1 MRPIKFRAI
10 AAGEGNPNAGKW
22 CYGNFINCF
31 ITYFEKLE
39 TFDIYKVDPKNGE
52 GYWCNGIDTDTL
64 GQLTNC
70 TTADGAEIYEGDKL
84 VDDYLPGY
92 YFVVYYDTE
101 ADAFRLYKRWPD
113 GQILHYQEPLRISL
127 LRYPNLRLAGTI
139 HDDKLAAFNKQSKVK
154 GGSQ

>member
-1 MRPIKFRAI
+1 MRKIKFRAI
-10 AAGEGNPNAGKW
+10 GTGKGYPNEGKW
-22 CYGNFINCF
+22 CYGNFVHCF
-31 ITYFEKLE
+31 ITYFKKQE
-39 TFDIYKVDPKNGE
+39 TFDIFFEDHKKNE
-52 GYWCNGIDTDTL
+52 SRWAEGIDPDTL

-113 GQILHYQEPLRISL
+113 GQILRYQEPLRISL
-127 LRYPNLRLAGTI
+127 LRYPNLRLDGTI
-139 HDDKLAAFNKQSKVK
+139 HDDKLAANYLEKLNS
-154 GGSQ
+154 

>member
-1 MRPIKFRAI
+1 MRTIKFRAI
-10 AAGEGNPNAGKW
+10 GNGAGNPNAGKW
-22 CYGNFINCF
+22 CYGNFCH
-31 ITYFEKLE
+31 YFQAYFKRVER
-39 TFDIYKVDPKNGE
+39 FDIFKEDNNE
-52 GYWCNGIDTDTL
+52 GKSRWCNGIYPDTL

-70 TTADGAEIYEGDKL
+70 TTAEGAEIYEGDKL

-127 LRYPNLRLAGTI
+127 IRYPNLRHAGTI
-139 HDDKLAAFNKQSKVK
+139 HDDKLAANYLEKLNS
-154 GGSQ
+154 

>member
-1 MRPIKFRAI
+1 MRTIKFRAI
-10 AAGEGNPNAGKW
+10 GASAFFGKKGKW
-22 CYGNFINCF
+22 CYGSLVEDKAD
-31 ITYFEKLE
+31 TYISDMEASYFK
-39 TFDIYKVDPKNGE
+39 IDP
-52 GYWCNGIDTDTL
+52 DTL

-127 LRYPNLRLAGTI
+127 IRYPNLRHAGTI
-139 HDDKLAAFNKQSKVK
+139 HDDKLAANYLEKLNS
-154 GGSQ
+154 

>member
-1 MRPIKFRAI
+1 MRTIKFRAI
-10 AAGEGNPNAGKW
+10 GASAFFDKKGKW
-22 CYGNFINCF
+22 CYGSLVEDRAG
-31 ITYFEKLE
+31 TYISDMEASYFK
-39 TFDIYKVDPKNGE
+39 IDP
-52 GYWCNGIDTDTL
+52 DTL

-127 LRYPNLRLAGTI
+127 IRYPNLRHAGTI
-139 HDDKLAAFNKQSKVK
+139 HDDKLAANYLEKLNS
-154 GGSQ
+154 